1 MELGWCTTLAM
12 VKENEMENNMKNLK
26 ELTTI
31 AKLLGEEN
39 EKRLKDAITDALIQ
53 TAEDDIRERYKY
65 DYIIAFDSIYEEVN
79 RELQEE
85 MKTKM
90 AEKYREHMEKELK
103 KMFGD

>member
-1 MELGWCTTLAM
+1 ME
-12 VKENEMENNMKNLK
+12 KLK
-26 ELTTI
+26 ELNII
-31 AKLLGEEN
+31 ASLLGEEN
-39 EKRLKDAITDALIQ
+39 EKRLKNAITDALIR
-53 TAEDDIRERYKY
+53 TVENDIEDRYKY

-85 MKTKM
+85 LRTKM

>member
-1 MELGWCTTLAM
+1 MIRHINKLQISLDELSTLIEIN
-12 VKENEMENNMKNLK
+12 VENLK

-85 MKTKM
+85 MKQ
-90 AEKYREHMEKELK
+90 RWLK
-103 KMFGD
+103 NIENIWKKN